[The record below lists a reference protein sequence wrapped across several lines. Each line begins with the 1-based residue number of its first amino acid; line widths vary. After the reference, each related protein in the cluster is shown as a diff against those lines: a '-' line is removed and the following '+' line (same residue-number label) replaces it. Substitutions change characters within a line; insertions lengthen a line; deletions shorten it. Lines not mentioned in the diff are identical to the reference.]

1 MYNSRRRIDMK
12 KVIAL
17 LLALLP
23 VVLMAQKQI
32 INDAN
37 AQVRTVGSF
46 HAIKVNNAID
56 LYLSQSDQEAVAVSA
71 VKDEFRDRIKT
82 VVEDGVLKITY
93 DDDGKW
99 WKGNKKLKAYVSFKA
114 LDKLTATGASD
125 VIVNGPLKA
134 TDLLISMGGA
144 SDLKITG
151 ALEAN
156 SLDITL
162 SGASDASVSGKVGT
176 LKVNASGASDFKGFD
191 LVADNCDVDANGAS
205 DIKITVN
212 KELNARAS
220 GASDVHYRGD
230 CVIRDLKTSGA
241 SSVSRR
247 G

>member
-1 MYNSRRRIDMK
+1 MK
-12 KVIAL
+12 KLGAIL
-17 LLALLP
+17 LLLLP
-23 VVLMAQKQI
+23 AMLMAQKQV
-32 INDAN
+32 INDPN
-37 AQVRTVGSF
+37 VQPRTIGSF

-56 LYLSQSDQEAVAVSA
+56 LYLSQSDEEALAVSA

-99 WKGNKKLKAYVSFKA
+99 WKGNKKLKAYVSFKT
-114 LDKLTATGASD
+114 LDKLMATGASD
-125 VIVNGPLKA
+125 VRVNGTFKA
-134 TDLLISMGGA
+134 NDLVISMGGA
-144 SDLKITG
+144 SDLKVDG
-151 ALEAN
+151 SLEAN
-156 SLDITL
+156 SLNITL
-162 SGASDASVSGKVGT
+162 SGASDATIKGKVGT
-176 LKVNASGASDFKGFD
+176 LKVDANGASDFKGFE
-191 LVADNCDVDANGAS
+191 LVSDNCEVEASGAS